1 GSRISAALTS
11 AFDTLMTLWDR
22 TVGRIAQGAERI
34 KGFFRAIAPALSRAG
49 RDTQEV
55 AQRVNAQVQAAQTT
69 ARHAAAQAATPARS
83 QPNVHSQQEVKI
95 DIHTA
100 DPILAGRQAAADIN
114 RHHQMALRNTG
125 SAVAF

>member
-1 GSRISAALTS
+1 MLWR
-11 AFDTLMTLWDR
+11 FD
-22 TVGRIAQGAERI
+22 
-34 KGFFRAIAPALSRAG
+34 
-49 RDTQEV
+49 
-55 AQRVNAQVQAAQTT
+55 
-69 ARHAAAQAATPARS
+69 
-83 QPNVHSQQEVKI
+83 QQEVKI